1 MTMYS
6 YILTRQTVTMKA
18 ITCLNQDCKEA
29 IDLDNISPGICSV
42 AGFID
47 SPPTAEPDK
56 DINLMIYAKD
66 KYLFFD

>member
-1 MTMYS
+1 
-6 YILTRQTVTMKA
+6 MKA
-18 ITCLNQDCKEA
+18 ITCLNKDCKKA

-66 KYLFFD
+66 KYLSFD